1 MKYNLTQYS
10 QTISNTIDGDISL
23 TTDDIINILNN
34 TNVSVLVP
42 ASGTSGIL
50 VLDCDLGA
58 RVHTDEIR
66 YYFDSP
72 AASGT
77 VASGIK
83 FYFKNESFEVYTSLN
98 TYYNDSYYY
107 TTVSGAGAPRY
118 IRVEHTI
125 VSGTGGYLNGFQVL
139 NDDTYVDFG
148 DNGTDTNTN
157 FNLSI
162 ENSIIEINE
171 LEVFNS
177 GPVKANAKL
186 IIEPQNTVADDIL
199 FISDSPNGPW
209 YGVYRDEDKITG
221 PDLWL
226 TGNMN
231 DLYVDSNILK
241 LYPNRTVGTYTT
253 RVVKLDE
260 YQNLTF
266 NIMNYDYPTIEPEI
280 EFFDDFSAAGVNWQ
294 SFSPGVYRYSV
305 DYTSGYLDI
314 WNPTGNDGYCYLKTV
329 NTNYNYGEDWELT
342 FKYIYQDQSG
352 NGAGSYIYFLWPQDN
367 FYFRYTNSNSV
378 AIILNGTSYSLVA
391 LKDWAAGAGIL
402 HNVKMRRNF
411 TTVSFKIWKA
421 ADSEPGSW
429 MWEGAIQ
436 PEDTDLSLTGGIH
449 LLNQRTV
456 VSGTDVHLYYDD
468 FKITTSFGASPGPG
482 TIIATNDIDTTENIE
497 VRSSNSR
504 PIDRESYIWMS
515 GTYSPAYK
523 YTNHNWIVDGSVA
536 EQSADWE
543 TWGQTSNYWEYWYD
557 SIRDDEYIVDK
568 PFYTSGST
576 AVYFRIRRKDGTL
589 YSTTIT
595 NTGYTSDCFYSTYK
609 ISPDNTG
616 GFWIN
621 FFLARGNI
629 NSGIYYLRYYNSTM
643 TLIYNRQ
650 TDAGQGT
657 FLYDMDTVHNSNGY
671 LWYTDRDISTVF
683 KLNTDGTIL
692 ASYLATENIR
702 GILALS
708 DGGCWFIQEQSLIR
722 LDSNGQVIDTIELPT
737 STASYIY
744 SDLHGGFWLQE
755 GEIIHHLRSD
765 GTEYFNITIPNLF
778 HITVINS
785 GVLTK
790 QHDGITTTPPQA
802 SYISREYQRVIR
814 TWNYPQNEGGYVGT
828 FDTNR
833 YGARSHTYDDLVD
846 DHASHFPIAIDTGW
860 DNSIWKTVSLRDYN
874 FTNEQYHQIRFT
886 LRAEA
891 SWNSP
896 EVYGLWTQRAIEIP
910 NIYPGNYGK
919 FYLKSDVTYL
929 DPQDIGNYTSK
940 IKAHWL
946 LNLE

>member
-266 NIMNYDYPTIEPEI
+266 NIMNYDYPIVGSGI
-280 EFFDDFSAAGVNWQ
+280 EFFDDFTNGNYAGKW
-294 SFSPGVYRYSV
+294 
-305 DYTSGYLDI
+305 TEI
-314 WNPTGNDGYCYLKTV
+314 TNPQYIEFTDGRLSMREPSTRV
-329 NTNYNYGEDWELT
+329 STTQTLEYGEDWLFQCRLYQT
-342 FKYIYQDQSG
+342 GSCNIDMYINDTSG
-352 NGAGSYIYFLWPQDN
+352 EYLL
-367 FYFRYTNSNSV
+367 FRVQT
-378 AIILNGTSYSLVA
+378 GTITDRRIQLIT
-391 LKDWAAGAGIL
+391 AAGTKYDWDDDVAVQAFFLQKWTWITIQQNFNTL
-402 HNVKMRRNF
+402 RFKMWN
-411 TTVSFKIWKA
+411 
-421 ADSEPGSW
+421 DGDLEPA
-429 MWEGAIQ
+429 WEGIYTMPYSEIAN
-436 PEDTDLSLTGGIH
+436 TGKIDFRIRGANLEQTIY
-449 LLNQRTV
+449 L
-456 VSGTDVHLYYDD
+456 DD
-468 FKITTSFGASPGPG
+468 IVLIKNYTA
-482 TIIATNDIDTTENIE
+482 DISSVGFISSSSSDTTENIE

-802 SYISREYQRVIR
+802 SYISREHQRVIR